1 MSNITRYSLFVN
13 SGELEQE
20 VNPYGDYVH
29 FEDHQSIVENLEA
42 YIASLESANHW
53 LSFQN

>member
-20 VNPYGDYVH
+20 FNPYGDYVH
-29 FEDHQSIVENLEA
+29 FEDHQSIVEDLEA
-42 YIASLESANHW
+42 HISALEDRLIRSSN
-53 LSFQN
+53 